1 MNNKSFTNADYIRAM
16 SDKQMARELIPLI
29 MDVCEDGVPADD
41 YFLHWLQL
49 PFAYNEEDLDG

>member
-1 MNNKSFTNADYIRAM
+1 MDNEVFTNADYIRAM

-29 MDVCEDGVPADD
+29 MDVCEDGAPGDD

-49 PFAYNEEDLDG
+49 PFAYDRED